1 MFPPKV
7 RRNPPRGCNGPAKV
21 GGDVREQAETAA
33 KDSVGRG
40 GVNRS
45 EMVMKVLVGLIAA
58 AGIAISA
65 GTVSA
70 QSVYPRVASDLDG
83 PYADEPYTSRPYA
96 EPPPYA
102 ALPPRVYGPPYG
114 ERRYDERTH
123 DEPGY
128 VPTVLPS
135 TAIYGILRDRGY
147 SPLGIPQQRGFVYTI
162 SVISP
167 DGDDGRLVIDARSG
181 RILRF
186 LPAYRLGDRMNNEIT
201 VSYGPA
207 GAPPP
212 VPTLGALPRPPAAM
226 PRLASRTPNV
236 PLPKP
241 MPARVVATPAKPV
254 APKTATVPATK
265 PVDAHAS
272 IQQQPAAAAETAV
285 PSLPPA
291 VIEAKPT
298 AQSSQEMPP
307 VQGLE

>member
-1 MFPPKV
+1 
-7 RRNPPRGCNGPAKV
+7 
-21 GGDVREQAETAA
+21 
-33 KDSVGRG
+33 
-40 GVNRS
+40 
-45 EMVMKVLVGLIAA
+45 MKVLVGLIAA

-65 GTVSA
+65 GTASA
-70 QSVYPRVASDLDG
+70 QGVYPRVASDLDG
-83 PYADEPYTSRPYA
+83 PYADEPYTERPFA

-102 ALPPRVYGPPYG
+102 ALPPRVYSPHYSG
-114 ERRYDERTH
+114 RTYDERTY
-123 DEPGY
+123 DDPGY
-128 VPTVLPS
+128 VPAVLPP
-135 TAIYGILRDRGY
+135 TAVYGILRDRGY

-186 LPAYRLGDRMNNEIT
+186 MPAYRLGDRMNKEIT

-207 GAPPP
+207 GAPLP
-212 VPTLGALPRPPAAM
+212 VTTLGAPPRPPAAM
-226 PRLASRTPNV
+226 PKLASRTPNV

-241 MPARVVATPAKPV
+241 MPARVVATPTKPV
-254 APKTATVPATK
+254 APKTAAVPVAK
-265 PVDAHAS
+265 PVDAQAS
-272 IQQQPAAAAETAV
+272 IQQQPAAAAKNVA